1 MANLLPDE
9 IDKVD
14 QVLTPWV
21 DRPDQ
26 VVEVDAQEKVNCR
39 LCYTCILNFN
49 LMVKFFS
56 PSIVGLCFD

>member
-26 VVEVDAQEKVNCR
+26 VVEVDAGKK
-39 LCYTCILNFN
+39 CIHVDSVMHVYLIF
-49 LMVKFFS
+49 
-56 PSIVGLCFD
+56 I